1 MKTIATLIVG
11 VALGFAVIGQNPD
24 LVPVAQQLS
33 ELVQGWIYQ

>member
-24 LVPVAQQLS
+24 LVPVAQQVAEVIQS
-33 ELVQGWIYQ
+33 WMSQ